1 VLEVARGLNAGEVA
15 AAVGKSLL
23 TVRRWRR
30 ARRSGYALVLFADQ
44 SIKGRSPYAAANAQQ
59 RKRQSGLGH
68 EGRFSPPRLSARSVI
83 RKRTVASIRGNGQD
97 APKAVAGTRVDL
109 RNPKFDMA
117 SRSAAVPRLTRE
129 VPQRRRYGCR
139 CCRVFA
145 RATAG
150 STTRAIAP
158 ASGRHKQSGRRDSR

>member
-109 RNPKFDMA
+109 RNPKF
-117 SRSAAVPRLTRE
+117 E
-129 VPQRRRYGCR
+129 W
-139 CCRVFA
+139 
-145 RATAG
+145 RADPPLYRG
-150 STTRAIAP
+150 
-158 ASGRHKQSGRRDSR
+158 